1 MALVSGYM
9 DLVNYGYL
17 ELSRCHM
24 GHPMLP
30 LDFFSNPSFVFTIP
44 SLIGVHKVD
53 MFNSA
58 TNLNWT
64 IVFEWYVVKVRL
76 WERIPKKDVSKR
88 DWSMYSNYH
97 NLSRLSSQHDWSNI
111 WPFNEHKNFCFDD
124 HKIFIWAPKLIRTV
138 PSASPIWICSLS
150 RTNIITCPMF

>member
-76 WERIPKKDVSKR
+76 WERIPKKMCLKEIG
-88 DWSMYSNYH
+88 
-97 NLSRLSSQHDWSNI
+97 LCTQI
-111 WPFNEHKNFCFDD
+111 
-124 HKIFIWAPKLIRTV
+124 
-138 PSASPIWICSLS
+138 
-150 RTNIITCPMF
+150 IITYLGSVVNTIEAIYDHSMSIRIFALMIIRYSYELRNWLGPCLVPRRFGFAHYLVLT